1 MIWTF
6 ILGLIAGWAAPGAEE
21 RLKPLVEQYLPGQP
35 TTPVELRGMSLA
47 LCLFAAAI
55 VAAIV
60 AALSGAG
67 GAIFLTL
74 GGVVGVLGPRLYA
87 KFRAMRAPDYD

>member
-35 TTPVELRGMSLA
+35 ATPVELRGMSLA
-47 LCLFAAAI
+47 LCLLA
-55 VAAIV
+55 AAIV

-67 GAIFLTL
+67 GAIVLTL